1 MLLYKFRVYLF
12 ILFKKLLL
20 SLTLLRYLTLTHS
33 LSIYLLC
40 LHLSLSLSFHLRN
53 RLSACALG
61 SEPIP
66 SDLGSVR
73 SSFPRGERTPFDR
86 NMSFSEGPGSSTSA
100 TRYYRMSSS
109 HSGFASSSSH
119 SRDRAD
125 GSRRHTPRKS
135 QVPAPTFGSF
145 PHLLPVPQGLPRCTH
160 EGVEWVFLHD
170 NITNKSFW
178 YCESSSMTQWIK
190 PGLNLRMEIDTSNSD
205 DRSGVCRSVS
215 IFSIC
220 CCLDGSLIM
229 WLLPMYA

>member
-1 MLLYKFRVYLF
+1 MCLF
-12 ILFKKLLL
+12 SPVPATCKPPLSQSLNHTLAFSLPLPIL
-20 SLTLLRYLTLTHS
+20 SLPL
-33 LSIYLLC
+33 
-40 LHLSLSLSFHLRN
+40 FPFRN

-100 TRYYRMSSS
+100 TRYYRMSSNN
-109 HSGFASSSSH
+109 SGFASSSSH
-119 SRDRAD
+119 SKDRAD
-125 GSRRHTPRKS
+125 GSRRHTPRRS

-178 YCESSSMTQWIK
+178 YCESTSMTQWMK
-190 PGLNLRMEIDTSNSD
+190 PGLNHRMEIDTSNSD

-215 IFSIC
+215 FIAIICLHIFYYGVVISVTYVWMTYRIN
-220 CCLDGSLIM
+220 LAIQ
-229 WLLPMYA
+229 